1 MSNLEEREITL
12 PISKKKIVIR
22 EGDGYSFRALI
33 KKNKRMFESVYDY
46 LASMVVSIDGK
57 GNIRKEE
64 VLKLLLPDL
73 EYLSIEVYKLCYGD
87 IFEFDY
93 LCASCGHESP
103 QEVPL
108 DKLEFFPLAADLSGV
123 DPVITITL
131 PRSGKSAVVG
141 MLSGEKELELMQG
154 MLATGPDLN
163 QGDFRSLRGL
173 DGSID
178 FSYEDVIR
186 LPLADHKAIRKAR
199 KKLVCGYDPTV
210 IITCPECE
218 DQTSLNI
225 MLHKDFLF
233 PAG

>member
-1 MSNLEEREITL
+1 MTALEEREITL
-12 PISKKKIVIR
+12 PISKKKIIIK

-46 LASMVVSIDGK
+46 IASMVMSIDGR
-57 GNIRKEE
+57 GNIKKDD

-87 IFEFDY
+87 IFEFDFV
-93 LCASCGHESP
+93 CPECGEEKP

-108 DKLEFFPLAADLSGV
+108 DRLEFHALPEDLSGV

-154 MLATGPDLN
+154 MITAGPDMN
-163 QGDFRSLRGL
+163 QGDFRCLRGL
-173 DGSID
+173 DGSVD

-199 KKLVCGYDPTV
+199 KRLICGYDPTV
-210 IITCPECE
+210 IITCPSCE
-218 DQTSLNI
+218 EKSALNI